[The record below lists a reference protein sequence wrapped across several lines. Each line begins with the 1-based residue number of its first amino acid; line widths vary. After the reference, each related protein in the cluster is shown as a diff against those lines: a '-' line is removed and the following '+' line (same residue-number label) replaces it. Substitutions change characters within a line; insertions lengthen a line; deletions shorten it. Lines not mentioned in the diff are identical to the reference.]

1 VPGVTRT
8 TVCSHDIYASKKVK
22 PRKPAKLRDQVEDNA
37 GDVEYISASARLTEA
52 VEILRK

>member
-1 VPGVTRT
+1 
-8 TVCSHDIYASKKVK
+8 VCSHDVYVGKKVK
-22 PRKPAKLRDQVEDNA
+22 QRKPAKLRDLVEDNA

>member
-1 VPGVTRT
+1 M
-8 TVCSHDIYASKKVK
+8 CSHDVYSSKKVK
-22 PRKPAKLRDQVEDNA
+22 PRKSAKLRDLAEDNV